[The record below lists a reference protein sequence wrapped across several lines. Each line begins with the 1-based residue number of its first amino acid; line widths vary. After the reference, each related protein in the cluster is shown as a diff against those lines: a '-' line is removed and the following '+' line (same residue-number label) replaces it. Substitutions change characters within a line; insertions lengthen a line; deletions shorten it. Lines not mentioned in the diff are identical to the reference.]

1 MKQYIKFSYTEE
13 YLPTPRCKKLRE
25 REVKSSTSINIKEC
39 SKEDAPLVMVVK
51 SYNCEECEIR
61 VFKGKLYRNVQWR
74 NMNRADGEP
83 IEQNETIN
91 TINWQFII
99 WGNDYYNDS
108 RWTGERGDATSKANI
123 KKRASKYLIIGDMVF
138 MRTTEP
144 IYNITCFGCNDSAG
158 MFVDYA
164 DKDSTYCYNYSA
176 LQREECHEELFTD
189 FNIFGEVI
197 VDNMS
202 ISSYD
207 VSIIYD
213 VAFEVFKR
221 CECVMLFVSLEVDYI
236 KLRFILD
243 EDIDIIMFNSINFKK
258 YIYEED
264 TELIYSFKRSGGL

>member
-1 MKQYIKFSYTEE
+1 MKATDLSKIIYECDIHALTDYYSFVEVE
-13 YLPTPRCKKLRE
+13 YDDADNNT
-25 REVKSSTSINIKEC
+25 INVFRHGY
-39 SKEDAPLVMVVK
+39 D
-51 SYNCEECEIR
+51 CEECEIR

-74 NMNRADGEP
+74 NMNRADGDP

-176 LQREECHEELFTD
+176 LQREECHEELKRILSYCR
-189 FNIFGEVI
+189 NKY
-197 VDNMS
+197 DNS
-202 ISSYD
+202 DSYD
-207 VSIIYD
+207 IKVLAPEY
-213 VAFEVFKR
+213 VKFKR
-221 CECVMLFVSLEVDYI
+221 A
-236 KLRFILD
+236 KH
-243 EDIDIIMFNSINFKK
+243 K
-258 YIYEED
+258 
-264 TELIYSFKRSGGL
+264 

>member
-51 SYNCEECEIR
+51 SYDCEECEIR

-74 NMNRADGEP
+74 NMNRAYGEP

-108 RWTGERGDATSKANI
+108 RWTGERGDATFKANI

-176 LQREECHEELFTD
+176 LQREECHEELKRILSYCR
-189 FNIFGEVI
+189 NKY
-197 VDNMS
+197 DNS
-202 ISSYD
+202 DSYD
-207 VSIIYD
+207 IKVLAPEY
-213 VAFEVFKR
+213 VKFKR
-221 CECVMLFVSLEVDYI
+221 A
-236 KLRFILD
+236 KH
-243 EDIDIIMFNSINFKK
+243 K
-258 YIYEED
+258 
-264 TELIYSFKRSGGL
+264 